1 MLTLKR
7 SKIVCLGKEAF
18 CISYNTTRQKSQEC
32 FSLRIFLNE
41 LFFIVKGE
49 SQMLIETPP
58 FLNVYPIYSC
68 WKRNFKHAFSTSW
81 TVSLKGITPVN
92 GAIETGAFSV
102 MPCCVRT

>member
-1 MLTLKR
+1 
-7 SKIVCLGKEAF
+7 
-18 CISYNTTRQKSQEC
+18 
-32 FSLRIFLNE
+32 
-41 LFFIVKGE
+41 
-49 SQMLIETPP
+49 MLIETP
-58 FLNVYPIYSC
+58 LNVYPIYSC